1 MANQINEYPI
11 QATEIEDLDYVD
23 IDKYISLGVYDSQK
37 ILGSNL
43 NYDSGSK
50 LIPWHNGT
58 YGLADTGNDGYRP
71 NIRIVNRR
79 ATINGALLLPLQK
92 STGVLDGV
100 GSGYPSEPFQ
110 ELFISLLNGGW
121 TIGNSFFA
129 ITSDPIL
136 PENLCPEINQI
147 LQNNVWVSRTVVD
160 ATNRKTRCQSFM
172 SNLALTTNGNLTFNS
187 VNSTELDGSTSQ
199 NSKNDAML
207 FRKIVSKFTDKD
219 EVTLFTGTPT
229 YENSF
234 APGGGDNAVNTS
246 EATKF
251 YEFTHDGNWSENLGG
266 YIIQFNFSYDIDSSK
281 TIAQIRSAFDSM

>member
-1 MANQINEYPI
+1 MANQINEYPV
-11 QATEIEDLDYVD
+11 QATEIENEDFVD
-23 IDKYISLGVYDSQK
+23 IDKNISVGVYESQK
-37 ILGSNL
+37 ILGRDL

-58 YGLADTGNDGYRP
+58 YGLADTGQDQYRP

-79 ATINGALLLPLQK
+79 ATINGALVLPLQK

-110 ELFISLLNGGW
+110 ELFISALNGGW
-121 TIGNSFFA
+121 SIGNSFFA

-136 PENLCPEINQI
+136 PENLTPEINQI
-147 LQNNVWVSRTVVD
+147 LQNNVWVSRTVLD

-172 SNLALTTNGNLTFNS
+172 SNLSLTTNGDLTFNS
-187 VNSTELDGSTSQ
+187 INSTELDGSTSQ

-207 FRKIVSKFTDKD
+207 MRKIVSKFTDRD

-234 APGGGDNAVNTS
+234 APAGGDKAVNTS

-251 YEFTHDGNWSENLGG
+251 YEFTHDANLSENLGG